1 MSTTVTTEPAPLLA
15 ALEAALPPLLTPAAL
30 ADLLHVSAGHV
41 RNLLWQGGDVPPALK
56 IGRRTYFERADV
68 VRWLRERARPMG
80 GAR

>member
-1 MSTTVTTEPAPLLA
+1 MRRRMIKPEFFRSETMAKVSC
-15 ALEAALPPLLTPAAL
+15 EAALL
-30 ADLLHVSAGHV
+30 AIG
-41 RNLLWQGGDVPPALK
+41 LLWQGGDVPPALK